1 MIWFNDTTPLFSST
15 VMMYISNQ
23 KLSKSIKKNPE
34 LLLLQ
39 RTSSSTLE
47 EQQESITWQILNI
60 ERYEQKTIT
69 MTLDA

>member
-23 KLSKSIKKNPE
+23 KLSKSIKKLPE

-39 RTSSSTLE
+39 RRSSSTLE